1 MRTRKGSTLSEEE
14 KPSNI
19 AGYYDDYS
27 TWYEGER
34 REGYYSLINDLE
46 VEAISTS
53 ARGHDI
59 LEIGVGTGLILERT
73 AKVARRATGIDLS
86 LGMAGVSS
94 RKGLTVLNASVNA
107 LPFPDDSFDV
117 VYSCKVLPHVPDI
130 TGGLLELARVVRPS
144 GTMLVEFYNPLSF
157 KGLTYRIMTRTRG
170 HEPVFVRH
178 DTVNDVENY
187 VPDGWRIESVRGIRV
202 FAATGRFYTAP
213 VLGSMIRALDRRVAD
228 SAFARRFGGYL
239 LVTLR
244 PTAD

>member
-1 MRTRKGSTLSEEE
+1 MTDDHKRSK
-14 KPSNI
+14 I

-46 VEAISTS
+46 VERIQTY
-53 ARGHDI
+53 ARGGDI

-73 AKVARRATGIDLS
+73 SRVATRAVGIDLS
-86 LGMAGVSS
+86 LGMAGVSKA
-94 RKGLTVLNASVNA
+94 KGLDVANASVND

-117 VYSCKVLPHVPDI
+117 AYSCKVLPHVPDI
-130 TGGLLELARVVRPS
+130 VGGLEELARVVRPG

-157 KGLTYRIMTRTRG
+157 KGLTYRIMTRKRG

-178 DTVNDVENY
+178 DTVRDIEGY
-187 VPDGWRIESVRGIRV
+187 VPAGWHIEAVRGIRV
-202 FAATGRFYTAP
+202 LAATGQFYTAP
-213 VLGSMIRALDRRVAD
+213 VLGSLIRFLDRRLAD
-228 SAFARRFGGYL
+228 SGIARRFGGYL

-244 PTAD
+244 PDVG